1 MHIVSRFKLPNYEE
15 EEVSTAN
22 NQIHYIHYF
31 EILSSNSDSL
41 LLHSSVPTVKN
52 NTLKKINEILQ
63 MKK

>member
-31 EILSSNSDSL
+31 EFLSSNSDSL

-52 NTLKKINEILQ
+52 NTLKKIKEILQ